1 MIERVDDSH
10 SELLTDMNREEKLKW
25 LMKTYGNDVVRIAF
39 SYLKQKQL
47 AEDVAQEVFIK
58 CYEKMDTFR
67 NDSSYKTWL
76 IRITVNRCK
85 DVMKSRY
92 FKNLFMMDYSIS
104 NYANSSLQLH
114 DVEKEDSGISQSIV
128 KLPIKLREVIILF
141 YYQDLT
147 IDEISSLLKVKP
159 NTVKTRLHR
168 ARIKLKESFEGGGV
182 INEK

>member
-85 DVMKSRY
+85 DVRKSRY
-92 FKNLFMMDYSIS
+92 FKNLFMMDDSIS

-114 DVEKEDSGISQSIV
+114 DVEKEDS
-128 KLPIKLREVIILF
+128 
-141 YYQDLT
+141 
-147 IDEISSLLKVKP
+147 
-159 NTVKTRLHR
+159 
-168 ARIKLKESFEGGGV
+168 
-182 INEK
+182 